1 MSSTSLTTEEINHL
15 EQLHSLA
22 EEGLF
27 YELLGL
33 THIASFDQIRQAYHS
48 ISRQWHPD
56 RFFRRDLGVHQEKIE
71 FLFMQITKAYRTLSS
86 PETRLDYDREHGHKN
101 QTSDSNKQ
109 TEGGWHKHRR
119 GRRRRSRNDRTQNA
133 PTEEKKIR
141 GIKAQRREA
150 FMSQVNEGLKEQVQ
164 RAENFFDAG
173 KKDLDEGRPLQAAAS
188 LHIACKLNPDNED
201 YKSIYK
207 KAKKLARQE
216 KSKEFFATA
225 ESAESF
231 QNYHDALKYYRKAV
245 EYEIDDARAYARL
258 AYLIEKLQPD
268 PRETIKLMRIAVQQS
283 PENPEYRCILG
294 EIYLR
299 EDMKLNAR
307 REFTK
312 ALEIEKN
319 YSRAKEG
326 LKNS

>member
-1 MSSTSLTTEEINHL
+1 
-15 EQLHSLA
+15 
-22 EEGLF
+22 
-27 YELLGL
+27 
-33 THIASFDQIRQAYHS
+33 
-48 ISRQWHPD
+48 
-56 RFFRRDLGVHQEKIE
+56 
-71 FLFMQITKAYRTLSS
+71 MQITKAYRTLSS
-86 PETRLDYDREHGHKN
+86 PDSRLDHDREHGHKG
-101 QTSDSNKQ
+101 QSADSGKQ
-109 TEGGWHKHRR
+109 KEGGWHKHKR
-119 GRRRRSRNDRTQNA
+119 GRRRRSRTERISSSKAGQNSSSE
-133 PTEEKKIR
+133 TKKIR
-141 GIKAQRREA
+141 GIRAQRREA
-150 FMSQVNEGLKEQVQ
+150 FMSQINEGLKEQVQ

-173 KKDLDEGRPLQAAAS
+173 KRDLDEGRPLQAAAS
-188 LHIACKLNPDNED
+188 LHIACKLSPDNEE
-201 YKSIYK
+201 YKVTYK
-207 KAKKLARQE
+207 RAKKLARQE

-245 EYEIDDARAYARL
+245 EYEINDARAYARL

-283 PENPEYRCILG
+283 PDNPEYRCILG

-312 ALEIEKN
+312 ALEIEKS
-319 YSRAKEG
+319 YARAKEG